1 MVTNQIDMHLHVNVQ
16 NGGERLVKKASEWRQ
31 TASEPRLTGR
41 KINNSDRTRAAV
53 RVHLDDLQLHS
64 LVRLRALEAVADGFH
79 QAVDEPL
86 AGGPAVG
93 GVSCDVAVGDEFL
106 PGGKKRKTKQNR
118 VRVR

>member
-1 MVTNQIDMHLHVNVQ
+1 MKWDRACSLKRPDS
-16 NGGERLVKKASEWRQ
+16 GDRLFPSVSSQTDWTEDKQHRQ
-31 TASEPRLTGR
+31 
-41 KINNSDRTRAAV
+41 RAAV

-93 GVSCDVAVGDEFL
+93 GISCDVAVRDEFL
-106 PGGKKRKTKQNR
+106 PGKKNQSAG
-118 VRVR
+118 

>member
-1 MVTNQIDMHLHVNVQ
+1 M
-16 NGGERLVKKASEWRQ
+16 GGGAIGRGQGGQSLFALVKKTRQ
-31 TASEPRLTGR
+31 RR
-41 KINNSDRTRAAV
+41 QQRAAV

-93 GVSCDVAVGDEFL
+93 GVSCDVAVRDEFL
-106 PGGKKRKTKQNR
+106 PGKTKKTQQS
-118 VRVR
+118 VG